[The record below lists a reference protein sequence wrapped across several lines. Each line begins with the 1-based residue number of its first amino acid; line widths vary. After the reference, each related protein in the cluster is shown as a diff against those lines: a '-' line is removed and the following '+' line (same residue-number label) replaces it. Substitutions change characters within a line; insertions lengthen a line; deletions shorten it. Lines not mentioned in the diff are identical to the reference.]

1 MQFYIYTAISSF
13 SMQMYSVV
21 FNLFLRHYRIS
32 NLLIGE
38 IVSSNLWGAA
48 VLGSLLGLFA
58 DRIDKKKML
67 ITLSLIQCTVLLMRA
82 LSISAIWQI
91 AGAFVSGAVYSAIL
105 IVISASMIL
114 SEKHKNKFI
123 LFGSNFSISMIA
135 GVLGNVT
142 GGVLSDMFSERS
154 TLIVASLIYAT
165 SLIALKSIPTL
176 PAKQNKE
183 KLSFNP
189 FQRNIFWYYII
200 SSMMVGFGA
209 GLFINFGN
217 LILNDLFNMST
228 TSIGLIMAF
237 TQIATGAGG
246 AINHILEKRFGP
258 TKVLLVCYTSVVPL
272 MISIAFVREQTI
284 FSILYTLRFML
295 MNMVNPIFSV
305 LIFSNIPAQMVSFTN
320 GVGNLLNNSSRA
332 LAALLFGYIVKESS
346 DYTKLL
352 LISTIFYA
360 LNALLTYLLHKK
372 LSFNPRYSS

>member
-1 MQFYIYTAISSF
+1 
-13 SMQMYSVV
+13 MQMYSVV

-142 GGVLSDMFSERS
+142 GGVMSDMFSERS

>member
-1 MQFYIYTAISSF
+1 
-13 SMQMYSVV
+13 
-21 FNLFLRHYRIS
+21 
-32 NLLIGE
+32 
-38 IVSSNLWGAA
+38 
-48 VLGSLLGLFA
+48 
-58 DRIDKKKML
+58 
-67 ITLSLIQCTVLLMRA
+67 
-82 LSISAIWQI
+82 
-91 AGAFVSGAVYSAIL
+91 
-105 IVISASMIL
+105 
-114 SEKHKNKFI
+114 
-123 LFGSNFSISMIA
+123 
-135 GVLGNVT
+135 
-142 GGVLSDMFSERS
+142 MFSERS